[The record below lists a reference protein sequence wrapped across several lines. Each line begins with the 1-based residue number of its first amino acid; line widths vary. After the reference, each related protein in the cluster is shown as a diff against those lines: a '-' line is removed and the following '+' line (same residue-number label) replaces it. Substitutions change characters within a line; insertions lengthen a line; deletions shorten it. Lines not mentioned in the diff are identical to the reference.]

1 MEQHIQEFEKKT
13 QDIIEWLRDELA
25 GVRTNRPSAKLID
38 GVKVD
43 YFGTQTPLKQ
53 IASISIE
60 PPRDLVVSTWDKSS
74 IPVVAKSIEAANLG
88 LSVAVQGVV
97 VRVSLPELTGERR
110 NELKKLVKQIAEEA
124 RIRMRRERDEVQKKM
139 NGAENEDEKFR
150 AKEKLQKAV
159 DAFNTDVSALID
171 RKNAEIDE

>member
-1 MEQHIQEFEKKT
+1 MEHVQEFEKKA
-13 QDIIEWLRDELA
+13 QDILAWLRDELA
-25 GVRTNRPSAKLID
+25 GVRTNRPSAKLIE
-38 GVKVD
+38 GVKID

-53 IASISIE
+53 IASISVE
-60 PPRDLVVSTWDKSS
+60 PPRDLVVSTWDKNSV
-74 IPVVAKSIEAANLG
+74 PVVAKSIEAANLG
-88 LSVAVQGVV
+88 VSVAVQGAL

-110 NELKKLVKQIAEEA
+110 TELKKLVKQIAEEA
-124 RIRMRRERDEVQKKM
+124 RIRMRRERDDIQKKM

-159 DAFNTDVSALID
+159 DAFNTDVSGLLD